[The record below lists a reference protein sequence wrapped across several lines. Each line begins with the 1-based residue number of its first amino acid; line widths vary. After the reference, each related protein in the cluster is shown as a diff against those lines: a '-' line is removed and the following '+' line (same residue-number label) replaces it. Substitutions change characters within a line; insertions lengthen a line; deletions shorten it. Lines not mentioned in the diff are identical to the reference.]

1 MVLELVV
8 LPTNVS
14 FSAVHIMEVPEDSP
28 GISPTGYFLNP
39 VFELIWHHTEERGAG
54 EWYRVQDGNFFLY
67 DQNTKSNVSLDDLDF
82 DRINKKMVY
91 VMSRLSSSA
100 SKVWTEN
107 VFEGDNEV
115 FADGDR
121 RFAPLVAYK
130 ILFDLSERANEGVW
144 NLYLMADASIIESIA
159 SALEINDDEELA
171 KAFRFLHENASGSY
185 ERTEKFLADNKK
197 YIQAKMVKYVKVNI
211 DQF

>member
-1 MVLELVV
+1 VLILIG
-8 LPTNVS
+8 VS
-14 FSAVHIMEVPEDSP
+14 LALLAFAVGNPEK
-28 GISPTGYFLNP
+28 
-39 VFELIWHHTEERGAG
+39 A
-54 EWYRVQDGNFFLY
+54 NFFLY

-159 SALEINDDEELA
+159 SALELNDDEELA
-171 KAFRFLHENASGSY
+171 KAFRFLHENALGSY